1 MWWSWQLKALTG
13 LLTVSCL
20 TRPGFQVGIAFAPV
34 KAVHSLSDDECPDH
48 SVLPDLNSR
57 KLPCSPDWLTSHRE
71 RHWEDW
77 QKKATTLSFS
87 NRRAKTIRAGKLC
100 KKIWMSDNAVFQSV
114 VAIRIFLKLN
124 RRKIS
129 ECITLVRAFFCRNF
143 ALTV

>member
-71 RHWEDW
+71 RLGRLAEESNYPFIFKTKSKDDTRGEIT
-77 QKKATTLSFS
+77 QENLDVRQRCFS
-87 NRRAKTIRAGKLC
+87 VCGCN
-100 KKIWMSDNAVFQSV
+100 
-114 VAIRIFLKLN
+114 
-124 RRKIS
+124 
-129 ECITLVRAFFCRNF
+129 
-143 ALTV
+143 